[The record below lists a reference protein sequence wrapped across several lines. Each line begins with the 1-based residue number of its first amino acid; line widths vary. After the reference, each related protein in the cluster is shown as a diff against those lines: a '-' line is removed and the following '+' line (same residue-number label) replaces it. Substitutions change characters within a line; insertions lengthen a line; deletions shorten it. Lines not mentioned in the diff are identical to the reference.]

1 MALTACSSPHTSCR
15 NHVARILGIDP
26 GSRRCGIA
34 ITNSDQTMAFPR
46 PALSVD
52 ETLMGKIAQLVDDE
66 AAVLIVV
73 GRPIS
78 LAGDETAST
87 EEADELYRAIRERV
101 HSATVVQWD
110 ERLTTVEAQ
119 RSLGRA
125 GMNERNQRA
134 HIDSAAAVIMLQHY
148 LDGLSAD

>member
-1 MALTACSSPHTSCR
+1 M
-15 NHVARILGIDP
+15 ARILGIDP
-26 GSRRCGIA
+26 GSRRCGVA
-34 ITNSDQTMAFPR
+34 ITDSDQTMAFPR
-46 PALSVD
+46 PALNVD
-52 ETLMGKIAQLVDDE
+52 DSLMGQISQLVEEE
-66 AAVLIVV
+66 AVVLIVV

-87 EEADELYRAIRERV
+87 EEADELYRSIRERV
-101 HSATVVQWD
+101 HHATVVQWD

-125 GMNERNQRA
+125 GMNERKQRA

-148 LDGLSAD
+148 LDGLSTD

>member
-1 MALTACSSPHTSCR
+1 M
-15 NHVARILGIDP
+15 ARILGIDP
-26 GSRRCGIA
+26 GSRRCGVA
-34 ITNSDQTMAFPR
+34 VTDSDQTMAFPR
-46 PALSVD
+46 PALNVD
-52 ETLMGKIAQLVDDE
+52 DSLMGQISQLVEEE
-66 AAVLIVV
+66 AVVLIVV

-87 EEADELYRAIRERV
+87 EEADELYRSIRERV
-101 HSATVVQWD
+101 HHATVVQWD

-125 GMNERNQRA
+125 GMNERKQRA

-148 LDGLSAD
+148 LDGLSTD

>member
-1 MALTACSSPHTSCR
+1 
-15 NHVARILGIDP
+15 
-26 GSRRCGIA
+26 
-34 ITNSDQTMAFPR
+34 MAFPR